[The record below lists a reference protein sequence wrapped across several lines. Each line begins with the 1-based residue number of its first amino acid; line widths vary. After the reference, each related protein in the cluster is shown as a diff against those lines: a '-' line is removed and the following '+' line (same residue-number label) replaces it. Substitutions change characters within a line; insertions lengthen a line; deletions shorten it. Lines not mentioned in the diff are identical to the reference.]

1 MTQILLVDD
10 HHVVRTGLRMLLESD
25 EKLVVT
31 DEVGSAEDALVYLE
45 NSKTPNLVLTDL
57 QMKEMD
63 GISLIKVLK
72 KIYPEVKV
80 AVLSMSEEP
89 NIVVEA
95 FDAGAD
101 GYLSKAADYTEI
113 LFGIQQ
119 IAGGNRYMTTSI
131 SQSFMRDYKNFT
143 PIAVDIGAKLKQ
155 YDISDREFAVLELI
169 AEGLTNGEIADKIFL
184 SKRTVEGYRQHLMEK
199 TNTRNTAQLVRFAF
213 QNNLLY

>member
-10 HHVVRTGLRMLLESD
+10 HQIVRTGLRMLLESD

-45 NSKTPNLVLTDL
+45 KCKAPNLVLTDL

-63 GISLIKVLK
+63 GIALIKVLK
-72 KIYPEVKV
+72 KVYPEVKV
-80 AVLSMSEEP
+80 AVLSMSEDQGKV
-89 NIVVEA
+89 IEA

-119 IAGGNRYMTTSI
+119 IAGGNRYMTTSL
-131 SQSFMRDYKNFT
+131 SLSFMQNYKNFT
-143 PIAVDIGAKLKQ
+143 TIAVDINTILKY
-155 YDISDREFAVLELI
+155 YDISEREFAVLELI

-184 SKRTVEGYRQHLMEK
+184 SKRTVEGYRQHLLEK

-213 QNNLLY
+213 RNNLLK

>member
-10 HHVVRTGLRMLLESD
+10 HQIVRTGLRMLLESD

-45 NSKTPNLVLTDL
+45 KCKAPNLVLTDL

-63 GISLIKVLK
+63 GIALIKVLK
-72 KIYPEVKV
+72 KVYPEVKV
-80 AVLSMSEEP
+80 AVLSMSEDQGKV
-89 NIVVEA
+89 IEA

-119 IAGGNRYMTTSI
+119 IAGGNRYMTTSL
-131 SQSFMRDYKNFT
+131 SLSFMQNYKNFS
-143 PIAVDIGAKLKQ
+143 PIAVDINAILKY
-155 YDISDREFAVLELI
+155 YDISEREFAVLELI

-184 SKRTVEGYRQHLMEK
+184 SKRTVEGYRQHLLEK

-213 QNNLLY
+213 RNNLLH